1 MRPFMFNFFLIN
13 FSLFIFLVMAN
24 AHPHKSGEMDH
35 GPSLENYQ
43 IELSFSTKYL
53 MPNGSKSNINI
64 ANKNKT
70 NKRDLGT
77 KPVKNKI
84 ALDKEKTQ
92 KKQKGQKK

>member
-1 MRPFMFNFFLIN
+1 MRPFMFSFFLIN

-24 AHPHKSGEMDH
+24 AHPHKSGEMNH

-64 ANKNKT
+64 ANK
-70 NKRDLGT
+70 RDLGT

-84 ALDKEKTQ
+84 TLDKEQTQ

>member
-24 AHPHKSGEMDH
+24 AHPHKSGEMNH

-64 ANKNKT
+64 ANK
-70 NKRDLGT
+70 RDLGT

-84 ALDKEKTQ
+84 TLDKEQTQ
-92 KKQKGQKK
+92 NQQKGQKK

>member
-1 MRPFMFNFFLIN
+1 
-13 FSLFIFLVMAN
+13 MAN
-24 AHPHKSGEMDH
+24 AHPHKSGEMNH

-64 ANKNKT
+64 ANK
-70 NKRDLGT
+70 RDLGT

-84 ALDKEKTQ
+84 TLDKEQTQ

>member
-1 MRPFMFNFFLIN
+1 MRPFLFNLASISC
-13 FSLFIFLVMAN
+13 SLFIFSVAVS
-24 AHPHKSGEMDH
+24 AHPHKSGEMNH

-53 MPNGSKSNINI
+53 MPDGSKPNINI

-84 ALDKEKTQ
+84 TLDKEQTQ

>member
-24 AHPHKSGEMDH
+24 AHPHKSGEMNH

-64 ANKNKT
+64 ANK
-70 NKRDLGT
+70 RDLGT

-84 ALDKEKTQ
+84 TLDKEQTQ

>member
-13 FSLFIFLVMAN
+13 FSLFIFLVTAN
-24 AHPHKSGEMDH
+24 AHPHKSGEMNH

-53 MPNGSKSNINI
+53 MPSGSKSNINI
-64 ANKNKT
+64 A

-84 ALDKEKTQ
+84 TLDKEQTQ

>member
-24 AHPHKSGEMDH
+24 AHPHKSGEMNH

-64 ANKNKT
+64 ANK
-70 NKRDLGT
+70 RDLGT
-77 KPVKNKI
+77 KPVKNKTT
-84 ALDKEKTQ
+84 LDKEQTQ

>member
-1 MRPFMFNFFLIN
+1 
-13 FSLFIFLVMAN
+13 
-24 AHPHKSGEMDH
+24 
-35 GPSLENYQ
+35 
-43 IELSFSTKYL
+43 

-84 ALDKEKTQ
+84 TLDKEQTQ